1 MSWKKEIKTKKSI
14 QIFLVVILNPTML
27 FFGRYASMIASE
39 RRLHL

>member
-14 QIFLVVILNPTML
+14 SKFRVVILNSIML
-27 FFGRYASMIASE
+27 FFGRYASMIVSE